1 MESLFGIIQERVYGR
16 GQRNPYHQGREE
28 TTSFDHQ
35 RASHYRLVRTEMETA
50 YQSQPLATT
59 VIAFFF
65 HRQEEKQEKTLTY
78 PHKCLPLQAN
88 KCKLRI
94 LSNSVLI
101 DYGNA
106 SKS

>member
-1 MESLFGIIQERVYGR
+1 MQPHPV
-16 GQRNPYHQGREE
+16 HTQG
-28 TTSFDHQ
+28 
-35 RASHYRLVRTEMETA
+35 
-50 YQSQPLATT
+50 ATYMNLLT